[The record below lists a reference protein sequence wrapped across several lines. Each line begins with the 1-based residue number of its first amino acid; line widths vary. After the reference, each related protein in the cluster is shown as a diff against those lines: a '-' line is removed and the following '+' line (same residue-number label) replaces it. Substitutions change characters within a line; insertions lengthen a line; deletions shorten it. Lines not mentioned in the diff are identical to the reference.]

1 MRAQYQESYI
11 ALGSVVQS
19 EVRIE
24 RPFSM
29 LLLVP
34 FSMLLLVRT
43 VLSEKRSY
51 VFNVP
56 VHPVKAYLRRH
67 RHQEATQSEPRSETT
82 PVMRRRKRGTVLG

>member
-1 MRAQYQESYI
+1 M
-11 ALGSVVQS
+11 LLLV
-19 EVRIE
+19 
-24 RPFSM
+24 PFSM